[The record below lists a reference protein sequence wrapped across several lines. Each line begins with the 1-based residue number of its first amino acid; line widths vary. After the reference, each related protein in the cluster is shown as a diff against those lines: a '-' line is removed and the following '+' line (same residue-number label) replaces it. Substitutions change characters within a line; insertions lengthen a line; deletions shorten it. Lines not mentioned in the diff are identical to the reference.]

1 MKRIL
6 IVDTV
11 YQAALNDF
19 MAKGFINTDCNYDS
33 TLGSFFKLRFGTSD
47 VYSYHLS
54 LNGFE
59 AQTVIANSNLLQSLW
74 AKENGFSS
82 NFTSFNQTLNY
93 ATRIPYFGSLLN
105 YISPLQ
111 RIFFNQVEHYQPH
124 ILYFQDLNF
133 INPRLLRYF
142 SKKGILILGQ
152 IASPLPNTHVLKS
165 YDHIYSSLPNLIERL
180 NNLGISSS
188 FLPIGFDTRILD
200 EISPSPRTIPIS
212 FIGGLSSVHSKS
224 IPLLESIYNNFSDFE
239 IYGYGIRAISTKSP
253 VTRAYK
259 GRAWGL
265 DMYNLINSSVITL
278 NRHSSISGDHANNMR
293 MFEATGLGSLLLT
306 DEKKDL
312 DSYFVSDCE
321 VLTYSDVNDAL
332 TKITWAIENRSTAKD
347 IAKSG
352 QLKTINRHTYEK
364 IISNL
369 ALSLR
374 SKV

>member
-19 MAKGFINTDCNYDS
+19 MAKGFISTDCNYDS
-33 TLGSFFKLRFGTSD
+33 ALSSFFKLRFGTSD
-47 VYSYHLS
+47 VYSYHLT
-54 LNGFE
+54 LDGFE
-59 AQTVIANSNLLQSLW
+59 ARTVIANSNLLQSLW

-82 NFTSFNQTLNY
+82 NFTSFYQTLNY

-152 IASPLPNTHVLKS
+152 IASPLPNTQVLKS

-224 IPLLESIYNNFSDFE
+224 IPLFESIYNNFSDFE
-239 IYGYGIRAISTKSP
+239 IYGYGIGTISTKSP
-253 VTRAYK
+253 ITRAYK

-265 DMYNLINSSVITL
+265 DMYNLINSSFITL

-321 VLTYSDVNDAL
+321 VLTYSDVSDAL
-332 TKITWAIENRSTAKD
+332 TKINWAIENRPTAKD